1 MDLFIDNKSGAPIY
15 DQIYTQIKDQIIQGA
30 LQPDEAMPSI
40 RGLARDLRISVITTK
55 RAYDELE
62 KEGFLYAVPAKGFFV
77 APKNTEL
84 LREENLKK
92 DRSASHRGRPPVRIL
107 RAEQGRAAGDA
118 GTAMGGLNM
127 NALELQGLTKHYKDF
142 TLGPLDLTLPGGTI
156 CGLIGEN
163 GAGKSTTIRLILD
176 MVQRDGGT
184 VTILGRDSRT
194 VSVRSKEEIGVVL
207 GSDGI
212 PLCLNAVEVGKVMAG
227 IYRNWDAGDYTAF
240 CRKFDLPPDKK
251 YKDYSAGMQRKLC
264 IAVALAHQPKLLL
277 LDEATN
283 GLDPVVRD
291 EVTDILLDFARD
303 EEHSIL
309 ISSHIVSDLEK
320 LCDTIAFLHKGRLLL
335 CEEKDALREEYAL
348 WHGTAAQLAALDVR
362 VYGKRVTPYGA
373 EALVRRDA
381 MPAGAEL
388 APVSIEELFVLMV
401 KGECAE

>member
-1 MDLFIDNKSGAPIY
+1 
-15 DQIYTQIKDQIIQGA
+15 
-30 LQPDEAMPSI
+30 
-40 RGLARDLRISVITTK
+40 
-55 RAYDELE
+55 
-62 KEGFLYAVPAKGFFV
+62 
-77 APKNTEL
+77 
-84 LREENLKK
+84 
-92 DRSASHRGRPPVRIL
+92 
-107 RAEQGRAAGDA
+107 
-118 GTAMGGLNM
+118 M

-142 TLGPLDLTLPGGTI
+142 TLGPLNLTLPGGTI

-163 GAGKSTTIRLILD
+163 GAGKSTTIKLILD

-264 IAVALAHQPKLLL
+264 IAVALSHHAKLLL

-291 EVTDILLDFARD
+291 EVVDILLDFARD

-401 KGECAE
+401 KGENVQ

>member
-1 MDLFIDNKSGAPIY
+1 
-15 DQIYTQIKDQIIQGA
+15 
-30 LQPDEAMPSI
+30 
-40 RGLARDLRISVITTK
+40 
-55 RAYDELE
+55 
-62 KEGFLYAVPAKGFFV
+62 
-77 APKNTEL
+77 
-84 LREENLKK
+84 
-92 DRSASHRGRPPVRIL
+92 
-107 RAEQGRAAGDA
+107 
-118 GTAMGGLNM
+118 M

-194 VSVRSKEEIGVVL
+194 ASVRSKEEIGVVL

-251 YKDYSAGMQRKLC
+251 QYKDYSTGMKMKLC
-264 IAVALAHQPKLLL
+264 IAVALAHHPKLLL

-291 EVTDILLDFARD
+291 EVTDLLLDFARD
-303 EEHSIL
+303 ENHSIL

-348 WHGTAAQLAALDVR
+348 WHGTAAQLAALDAQ
-362 VYGKRVTPYGA
+362 VYGKRVTPYGV

-401 KGECAE
+401 KGENVQ